1 MTMTTPGTRT
11 GLRARLL
18 LGGALLAGTALAG
31 AAVAQEAAAPTPA
44 QKGAA
49 PVLSQKGAAPV
60 LSKVASFEHQVTG
73 VTVSKDGRIFVN
85 FPRWTEDSAVSVA
98 ELKDGALTPFPDAE
112 WNGWRNA
119 KKDEVDA
126 RNHWV
131 CVQSVV
137 ADPKGNLWVL
147 DPAAPAMAAVV
158 KDGPKLVEID
168 LKTNKPARTIAF
180 DETVA
185 PQGSYLNDVRFSPDG
200 KTAYLT
206 DSGVSG
212 ALVVVD
218 LDSGKARRLLDG
230 DPTTMPD
237 KSVTVSYDGKPLR
250 RPDGR
255 GVEFAADGIALSP
268 DGKTLYWQAI
278 KGKTLYSLPTD
289 ALTGWLTSSVVPSAL
304 TDKSLSGKVETVG
317 ENGPADG
324 LIISRHDGRMY
335 VTAPEENAV
344 KVRDL
349 SAKGGKPT
357 VLIQDPRLRWP
368 DTFAEAPDGTI
379 LFTTSHIQDSAFY
392 KPDAPAALPT
402 ELWSIKPAPADAT
415 GSTAAPK

>member
-1 MTMTTPGTRT
+1 MSGSITR
-11 GLRARLL
+11 AC
-18 LGGALLAGTALAG
+18 ASLLAGTLLAAPALAQEP
-31 AAVAQEAAAPTPA
+31 AARQPAPHHGPDLT
-44 QKGAA
+44 
-49 PVLSQKGAAPV
+49 
-60 LSKVASFEHQVTG
+60 KVASFAHQVTG
-73 VTVSKDGRIFVN
+73 VAVSKDGRIFVN
-85 FPRWTEDSAVSVA
+85 FPRWTEDTAVSVA
-98 ELKDGALTPFPDAE
+98 ELKDGTLTPFPDAE
-112 WNGWRNA
+112 WNGWRNTR
-119 KKDEVDA
+119 KDTVSA
-126 RNHWV
+126 RDHWV

-137 ADPKGNLWVL
+137 ADPKGNVWVL

-168 LKTNKPARTIAF
+168 LKTNRPARTIAF

-200 KTAYLT
+200 RTAYLT
-206 DSGVSG
+206 DSGASG

-255 GVEFAADGIALSP
+255 GVEFAADGIALSV

-289 ALTGWLTSSVVPSAL
+289 ALTGWLASSVVPGAL
-304 TDKSLSGKVETVG
+304 TDQSLSGKVETVG

-335 VTAPEENAV
+335 VSAPEEDAV

-349 SAKGGKPT
+349 SARGGKPT
-357 VLIQDPRLRWP
+357 VLVQDPRLRWP

-392 KPDAPAALPT
+392 KPGAPAALPT
-402 ELWSIKPAPADAT
+402 ELWRIRPSSADAT
-415 GSTAAPK
+415 GSTGSTIAPR